1 VFASPY
7 FDPARDW
14 TEVAVRA
21 HQLLTQTAPDE
32 LMDELAAL
40 ETEPEE
46 LDQVVW
52 RGPAAA

>member
-1 VFASPY
+1 MFASPY

-21 HQLLTQTAPDE
+21 HQLLAQTAPDE
-32 LMDELAAL
+32 LMDELTAL

-46 LDQVVW
+46 LAQVVW

>member
-1 VFASPY
+1 MFASPY

-14 TEVAVRA
+14 MQVAVRA

-32 LMDELAAL
+32 LIDELTAP

-46 LDQVVW
+46 LRQIASS
-52 RGPAAA
+52 RPAAA

>member
-1 VFASPY
+1 MFASPY

-21 HQLLTQTAPDE
+21 HQLLSQTAPDE
-32 LMDELAAL
+32 LIDELGAL

-46 LDQVVW
+46 LRQVAW

>member
-1 VFASPY
+1 MFASPY

-32 LMDELAAL
+32 LIDEL
-40 ETEPEE
+40 TVREPEPAE
-46 LDQVVW
+46 LPQPVS
-52 RGPAAA
+52 RRPTAA

>member
-14 TEVAVRA
+14 IEVAVRA

-32 LMDELAAL
+32 VIDELAAP
-40 ETEPEE
+40 EPEPAPEE
-46 LDQVVW
+46 LRQV
-52 RGPAAA
+52 A

>member
-14 TEVAVRA
+14 TEVATRA

-32 LMDELAAL
+32 LIDELTAP

-46 LDQVVW
+46 LRPV
-52 RGPAAA
+52 PEAA